1 MFFILFYCLL
11 LLYDC
16 SGYSGYFNSG
26 YFNSF
31 NFNSNNFNSG
41 KLHYSSHMLT
51 MIPSSY
57 SQMVSL
63 NTLYSSHMLTMIPS
77 SYSQM
82 VSLNTIFSV
91 SSSPLAT
98 LKPTPLATLSPTTTF
113 RYVLSFTSDIG
124 LSNVKT
130 VELDLAAQESVI
142 GAQAL
147 TMNISSDDITFV
159 SSSVSKNSNLMIFKP
174 TKNLIRSADSHSSW
188 SMTDKDLN
196 PSPKGADLN
205 LYRFKLSSYNLLVT
219 TKTVI
224 IVNGEDPNIIFE
236 SLTSIL
242 NNAVTSGAFTQNLVE
257 ISVKLN
263 SSATASASISSVT
276 NSAPIIISPTP
287 LATLS
292 PSIQNEESKIVKKY
306 NGKWIIIFV
315 SCISVIVFLNI
326 VYEVYA
332 RMRRKQNR
340 SLDIAEIGIQI
351 VR

>member
-1 MFFILFYCLL
+1 MIP
-11 LLYDC
+11 
-16 SGYSGYFNSG
+16 SSYSQMVSLNTIFSVP
-26 YFNSF
+26 ST
-31 NFNSNNFNSG
+31 

-63 NTLYSSHMLTMIPS
+63 NT
-77 SYSQM
+77 
-82 VSLNTIFSV
+82 IFSI

-98 LKPTPLATLSPTTTF
+98 LKPSPPNTLSPSPPNTLSPSTPNTLSPSTPNTLSPSTTF
-113 RYVLSFTSDIG
+113 RSVLSFTSDIG

-130 VELDLAAQESVI
+130 VDLDLAAQESVI
-142 GAQAL
+142 SAQAL

-159 SSSVSKNSNLMIFKP
+159 SSSVLKKSFLMIFKP

-188 SMTDKDLN
+188 SMTDKEIN
-196 PSPKGADLN
+196 PSLEGADLN

-224 IVNGEDPNIIFE
+224 IVNVEDPNIIFD
-236 SLTSIL
+236 SLSSAL
-242 NNAVTSGAFTQNLVE
+242 NNAVTSGTFTQHLVE

-263 SSATASASISSVT
+263 SSATASASILSVT
-276 NSAPIIISPTP
+276 NSEPIIISPLP
-287 LATLS
+287 TLS

-315 SCISVIVFLNI
+315 SCISVIVFLNL

-340 SLDIAEIGIQI
+340 SLDIAEIGIRI
-351 VR
+351 VM

>member
-16 SGYSGYFNSG
+16 SGFSGFSGYSGYFNS
-26 YFNSF
+26 N

-57 SQMVSL
+57 SQMA
-63 NTLYSSHMLTMIPS
+63 
-77 SYSQM
+77 
-82 VSLNTIFSV
+82 SLNTIFSI

-98 LKPTPLATLSPTTTF
+98 LSPSPPNTLSPSTTF
-113 RYVLSFTSDIG
+113 RSVLSFTSDIG

-130 VELDLAAQESVI
+130 VDLDLAAQESVI
-142 GAQAL
+142 SAQAL

-159 SSSVSKNSNLMIFKP
+159 SSSVLKKSFLMIFKP

-188 SMTDKDLN
+188 SMTDKV
-196 PSPKGADLN
+196 
-205 LYRFKLSSYNLLVT
+205 SSYNLLVT

-224 IVNGEDPNIIFE
+224 IVNVEDPNIIFD
-236 SLTSIL
+236 SLSSAL
-242 NNAVTSGAFTQNLVE
+242 NNAVTSGTFTQHLVE

-263 SSATASASISSVT
+263 SSATASASILSVT
-276 NSAPIIISPTP
+276 NSEPIIISPLP
-287 LATLS
+287 TLS

-315 SCISVIVFLNI
+315 SCISVIVFLNL

-340 SLDIAEIGIQI
+340 SLDIAEIGIRI
-351 VR
+351 VM

>member
-16 SGYSGYFNSG
+16 SGFSGYSGYSGYFNSNN
-26 YFNSF
+26 FNSNNF
-31 NFNSNNFNSG
+31 NSNNFNSNNFNSNNFNSNNFNSG

-63 NTLYSSHMLTMIPS
+63 NT
-77 SYSQM
+77 
-82 VSLNTIFSV
+82 IFSI

-98 LKPTPLATLSPTTTF
+98 LKPSPPNTLSPSPLATLSPSTTF
-113 RYVLSFTSDIG
+113 RSVLSFTSDIG

-130 VELDLAAQESVI
+130 VDLDLAAQESI
-142 GAQAL
+142 ISAQAL

-159 SSSVSKNSNLMIFKP
+159 SSSVSKNSKLMIFKP
-174 TKNLIRSADSHSSW
+174 TKNLFRSADSHSSW
-188 SMTDKDLN
+188 SMTDKV
-196 PSPKGADLN
+196 
-205 LYRFKLSSYNLLVT
+205 SSYNLLVT

-224 IVNGEDPNIIFE
+224 IVNSEDPDIVFE
-236 SLTSIL
+236 SLSSAL
-242 NNAVTSGAFTQNLVE
+242 NNAVTSGTFTQHLVE

-263 SSATASASISSVT
+263 SSATASASILSVT
-276 NSAPIIISPTP
+276 NSEPIIISPLP
-287 LATLS
+287 TLS

-315 SCISVIVFLNI
+315 SCISVIVFLNL
-326 VYEVYA
+326 VYELYA

-340 SLDIAEIGIQI
+340 SLDIAEIGIRI
-351 VR
+351 VM